1 MAAFFQL
8 WNDETNNIID
18 EFDTERDAAEEVS
31 ELYRTGRARAI
42 HQLSLL
48 RFDAPDRPTVIAMG
62 DDLMAYVAQHDLL
75 SGD

>member
-1 MAAFFQL
+1 MAIFFQL

-18 EFDTERDAAEEVS
+18 EFDTEQAAAEEVAQF
-31 ELYRTGRARAI
+31 YRAGGVRAI

-62 DDLMAYVAQHDLL
+62 DDLMSYVTQRDLL
-75 SGD
+75 PGD